1 MDIRQSSERGCP
13 QAGDGLWMARSVS
26 LFMLGVVVG
35 TTWQD
40 GMTMTMAVLVVGVVW
55 GLGWLSAEPL
65 RLPAIGQLRVER
77 TDVP

>member
-1 MDIRQSSERGCP
+1 MDRGSSP
-13 QAGDGLWMARSVS
+13 QARDGLWMARSVS

-55 GLGWLSAEPL
+55 GLGWLSAEPIK
-65 RLPAIGQLRVER
+65 LPALGQLRVER

>member
-1 MDIRQSSERGCP
+1 MGINQSNERSHT

-65 RLPAIGQLRVER
+65 RLPAFGQLRVER
-77 TDVP
+77 TDLP

>member
-1 MDIRQSSERGCP
+1 MGINQSSERSHT

-40 GMTMTMAVLVVGVVW
+40 GMTMMMAVLVVGVVW

-65 RLPAIGQLRVER
+65 RLPALGQLRVER
-77 TDVP
+77 TDES

>member
-1 MDIRQSSERGCP
+1 MGSNQ
-13 QAGDGLWMARSVS
+13 QVGDGLWMARSVS

-55 GLGWLSAEPL
+55 GLGWLSAAPL
-65 RLPAIGQLRVER
+65 HLPALGELRVER

>member
-1 MDIRQSSERGCP
+1 
-13 QAGDGLWMARSVS
+13 V
-26 LFMLGVVVG
+26 FMVGVVVG

-55 GLGWLSAEPL
+55 GLGWLSAAPL
-65 RLPAIGQLRVER
+65 HLPALGELRVER

>member
-1 MDIRQSSERGCP
+1 MGSNQ
-13 QAGDGLWMARSVS
+13 QVGDGLWMARSVS

-55 GLGWLSAEPL
+55 GLGWLSAEPIK
-65 RLPAIGQLRVER
+65 LPALGQLRVER

>member
-1 MDIRQSSERGCP
+1 MGSNQ
-13 QAGDGLWMARSVS
+13 QVGDGLWMARGASV
-26 LFMLGVVVG
+26 FMVGVVVG

-55 GLGWLSAEPL
+55 GLGWLSAEPIK
-65 RLPAIGQLRVER
+65 LPALGQLGVER

>member
-1 MDIRQSSERGCP
+1 MDRGSSP
-13 QAGDGLWMARSVS
+13 QARDGLWMARSVS

-40 GMTMTMAVLVVGVVW
+40 GMTMMMAVLVVGVVW

-65 RLPAIGQLRVER
+65 RLPALGQLRVER
-77 TDVP
+77 TDLP

>member
-1 MDIRQSSERGCP
+1 M
-13 QAGDGLWMARSVS
+13 V
-26 LFMLGVVVG
+26 GVVVG

-55 GLGWLSAEPL
+55 GLGWLSAEPIK
-65 RLPAIGQLRVER
+65 LPALGQLGVER

>member
-1 MDIRQSSERGCP
+1 MGINQSSDRSHT

-35 TTWQD
+35 TTWQ
-40 GMTMTMAVLVVGVVW
+40 GGRTRTMAVWGVGVVW
-55 GLGWLSAEPL
+55 GLGWLSAEPIK
-65 RLPAIGQLRVER
+65 LPALGQLKVER

>member
-1 MDIRQSSERGCP
+1 MGINQSSERSHT

-40 GMTMTMAVLVVGVVW
+40 GMTMMMAVLVVGVVW

-65 RLPAIGQLRVER
+65 RLPALGQLRVER
-77 TDVP
+77 TDLP

>member
-1 MDIRQSSERGCP
+1 MGINQSSDRSHT

-55 GLGWLSAEPL
+55 GLGWLSAEPIK
-65 RLPAIGQLRVER
+65 LPALGQLKVER

>member
-1 MDIRQSSERGCP
+1 MGINQSSEHSHT
-13 QAGDGLWMARSVS
+13 QAGDGLWMARGASV
-26 LFMLGVVVG
+26 FMVGVVVG

-40 GMTMTMAVLVVGVVW
+40 GMTMTMATLTVGVVW

-65 RLPAIGQLRVER
+65 RLPAMGQCRVER

>member
-1 MDIRQSSERGCP
+1 MGSNQ
-13 QAGDGLWMARSVS
+13 QAGDGLWIARGTSM
-26 LFMLGVVVG
+26 FMVGVVVG

-55 GLGWLSAEPL
+55 GLGWLSAAPV
-65 RLPAIGQLRVER
+65 RLPALGQLRVER

>member
-1 MDIRQSSERGCP
+1 MGTNQFSERRHT
-13 QAGDGLWMARSVS
+13 QAGDGLWIARSVS
-26 LFMLGVVVG
+26 VFMIGVVVG

-55 GLGWLSAEPL
+55 GLGWLSAEPIK
-65 RLPAIGQLRVER
+65 LPALGQLRVER

>member
-1 MDIRQSSERGCP
+1 MGINQSSERSHT

-55 GLGWLSAEPL
+55 GLGWLSAEPIK
-65 RLPAIGQLRVER
+65 LPSLGQLRVER

>member
-1 MDIRQSSERGCP
+1 MGSNQ
-13 QAGDGLWMARSVS
+13 QVGDGLWMARSVS
-26 LFMLGVVVG
+26 LLMLGVVVG

-55 GLGWLSAEPL
+55 GLGWLSAEPV
-65 RLPAIGQLRVER
+65 RLPALGELRVER

>member
-1 MDIRQSSERGCP
+1 MGINQSSDRSHT

-55 GLGWLSAEPL
+55 GLGLLSAEPIM
-65 RLPAIGQLRVER
+65 LPALGQSKVEK

>member
-1 MDIRQSSERGCP
+1 MGINQSSERSHT

-40 GMTMTMAVLVVGVVW
+40 GMTMTMAVLVVGVV
-55 GLGWLSAEPL
+55 
-65 RLPAIGQLRVER
+65 
-77 TDVP
+77 

>member
-1 MDIRQSSERGCP
+1 MGINQSSERSHT